1 MIIISRQTAIAAIIL
16 ALVTR
21 DAVTAL
27 PTGIPKALATTEP
40 HASGGHNPQIER
52 REVALPA
59 EKPQDPDA
67 AAPSPAALDKR
78 AGNEGLIRQMALDAG
93 RYHAANDR
101 AAANRAAAK
110 ERTAKKQQVRVAQAA
125 QGVKAAPPQQLPLG
139 AAGNLPQPARAGAA
153 GLPPP
158 SAPQLPQSYGPGAS
172 SSGQT
177 APVAPPVQQPP
188 PLEKLAPLRSPMRPR
203 PLAPVEPP
211 FQLGLSKPP
220 QTGGGSGNDL
230 RAYKIVD

>member
-139 AAGNLPQPARAGAA
+139 AAGNLPQ
-153 GLPPP
+153 
-158 SAPQLPQSYGPGAS
+158 SYGPGAS

>member
-1 MIIISRQTAIAAIIL
+1 MIIISRQTAIAAFIL

-21 DAVTAL
+21 DAVIAL

-40 HASGGHNPQIER
+40 HASGGHHSQIER

-101 AAANRAAAK
+101 AAANRAAVRAAAAA
-110 ERTAKKQQVRVAQAA
+110 ELRPWRVVPRPDGPRGSSRSATASPGEAGTAA
-125 QGVKAAPPQQLPLG
+125 QSDAA
-139 AAGNLPQPARAGAA
+139 
-153 GLPPP
+153 
-158 SAPQLPQSYGPGAS
+158 SAPGA
-172 SSGQT
+172 GGTAFPDGAEQT
-177 APVAPPVQQPP
+177 AADGRGERQ
-188 PLEKLAPLRSPMRPR
+188 
-203 PLAPVEPP
+203 
-211 FQLGLSKPP
+211 
-220 QTGGGSGNDL
+220 
-230 RAYKIVD
+230 